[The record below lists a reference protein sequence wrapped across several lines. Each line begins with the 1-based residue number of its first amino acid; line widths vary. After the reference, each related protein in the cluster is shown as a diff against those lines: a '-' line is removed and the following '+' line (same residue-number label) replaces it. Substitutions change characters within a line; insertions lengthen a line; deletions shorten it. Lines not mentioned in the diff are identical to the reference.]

1 MRKKLK
7 NKLNIACYIKNI
19 YRLIFPLL
27 LAVSLIVTMPVNS
40 SVVYAANV
48 QLSPDLADLAAER
61 DIMALVY
68 LCEEIEVY
76 GEPSLDSEV
85 TATLSSGQTVCIQD
99 ASYNQE
105 EEILWIYANFAG
117 DSGICS
123 GYLDRRMLACSDERF
138 LDWERA
144 NFGDN
149 FSQIMEIGTY
159 AADGRAVSAD
169 IAQFPES
176 YQAGLTKLKNL
187 HPQWVFVPMETGLD
201 WNTVISQ
208 ELTGGKS
215 LVYKS
220 FPDYT
225 KAGAYDDGNW
235 FYATREILEYYMD
248 PRNGLTEDRIFQF
261 ELLTYNETYHTESA
275 VERFLQN
282 TFMRSPTPAPGTV
295 MTYAHI
301 FWAVGAEDIRQ
312 VSPFHLAARVYQ
324 EQGQGTSGLISGNY
338 PGYEG
343 YYNYF
348 NVGASGTTT
357 AQVITNG
364 LKYAKDH
371 GWNNAY
377 FSILGGADVIS
388 ANYIKKGQDTLYL
401 QKYNVNP
408 KASHALYTHQYMQ
421 NISAPTSEGSSIK
434 KLYAQANSLNNSFV
448 FKIPVY
454 KNMPKSACP
463 YPSGSSDS
471 FSIALQIPSGYDTTV
486 WIDGVPY
493 PSEPKSGMQIVKLT
507 DSKATNAV
515 VYRYENDVSTD
526 VPAVVPTGMY
536 VWTLDYQDGGY
547 TATPQPKLQDL
558 LSYDGFSI
566 RISGDPG
573 IRVKAG
579 IDGTLKK
586 TLVKSGVGGYKL
598 KEYGILMTEKGT
610 DVPNESMDSFV
621 KGGEGVLAGMAYGKD
636 SRGQQIDIVY
646 ETVDGRERFTSV
658 LVGIP
663 TSSYKKEYRFRSY
676 AVLSKNGKESV
687 VYGPVV
693 SRSMKAL
700 AKQVIKYY
708 AEDSDAYIYLQK
720 IIEEADYE

>member
-1 MRKKLK
+1 MRKNSRKKL
-7 NKLNIACYIKNI
+7 NITCYTKSI
-19 YRLIFPLL
+19 YQLVLPIL

-40 SVVYAANV
+40 SVAYAANA
-48 QLSPDLADLAAER
+48 QSSADLAALASER

-85 TATLSSGQTVCIQD
+85 TATLSSGQTVYIQD

-105 EEILWIYANFAG
+105 EGILWIYANFAG
-117 DSGICS
+117 DSGILS
-123 GYLDRRMLACSDERF
+123 GYFDRRMLACSDERF

-149 FSQIMEIGTY
+149 FSQIMEFGTY
-159 AADGRAVSAD
+159 AAEGRGASAD

-215 LVYKS
+215 LVHKS

-282 TFMRSPTPAPGTV
+282 TFMRSPNPAPGTV

-324 EQGQGTSGLISGNY
+324 EQGQGTSGLISGTY

-364 LKYAKDH
+364 LKYAKDK

-463 YPSGSSDS
+463 YPSGFSDS

-486 WIDGVPY
+486 WIDGLPY

-515 VYRYENDVSTD
+515 VYKYENG
-526 VPAVVPTGMY
+526 VPTGMY
-536 VWTLDYQDGGY
+536 VWTIDYQDGGY

-636 SRGQQIDIVY
+636 TQGQQMDIVY

-663 TSSYKKEYRFRSY
+663 TSSYNKKYRFRSY
-676 AVLSKNGKESV
+676 AVLSKNGKESI
-687 VYGPVV
+687 VYGPIV
-693 SRSMKAL
+693 SNSMKDL
-700 AKQVIKYY
+700 AERVIKDYT
-708 AEDSDAYIYLQK
+708 EDPDAYNYLQK
-720 IIEEADYE
+720 IIEEAANE